1 MRSGASLTDA
11 RPVLV
16 TIPTH
21 ARSPDMTAHP
31 HPVEVLREGAIAVV
45 SLRSG
50 GRANPLTLE
59 AMHALNDTALSL
71 GRDPSLSAVVLH
83 GSEVNFTY
91 GFDLVDAASV
101 AKLPL
106 AERREA
112 LSIGPRM
119 CSAWER
125 IEALTVLAIEGWCV
139 GGGVALGASLD
150 LRVAG
155 RSATLYV
162 PEIERGMNMS
172 WGALPRLINL
182 IGPARTKRLVMLAQ
196 KVPATV
202 AAEWGLVDEV
212 TDDGRALDRAMD
224 LARQAEGMPPVQLR
238 MCKLGI
244 DAYATALAGVA
255 AALDRDQYLL
265 AQATADH
272 SEGVSAFLEKR
283 APRWTGR

>member
-1 MRSGASLTDA
+1 
-11 RPVLV
+11 
-16 TIPTH
+16 
-21 ARSPDMTAHP
+21 MTAAQQ
-31 HPVEVLREGAIAVV
+31 PVEVRREGAIAVV
-45 SLRSG
+45 RLRSEG
-50 GRANPLTLE
+50 KANPMTLE
-59 AMHALNDTALSL
+59 AMHALHDSALSL
-71 GRDPSLSAVVLH
+71 ARDPTLSAVVLH
-83 GSEVNFTY
+83 GSQETFTY
-91 GFDLVDAASV
+91 GFDLADATKV
-101 AKLPL
+101 AGLPL

-139 GGGVALGASLD
+139 GGGIALGASLD

-172 WGALPRLINL
+172 WGAVPRLVNL
-182 IGPARTKRLVMLAQ
+182 VGPARTKRLVMLAQ
-196 KVPATV
+196 KVTAPV

-212 TDDGRALDRAMD
+212 TDDGRAIDRAMD
-224 LARQAEGMPPVQLR
+224 LARQAQAMPPVQLR

-244 DAYATALAGVA
+244 DAYANALAGVA

-265 AQATADH
+265 AQASADH